1 MTKNW
6 DHFVFTALKGTGA
19 SGGHRCDT
27 SAALCSVLYK
37 KTYRK
42 DLEVLDLLM
51 VAQGEHERPG
61 ITLAVPQQE

>member
-1 MTKNW
+1 MERDLSELEAEGSVKKVRIFL
-6 DHFVFTALKGTGA
+6 HEA
-19 SGGHRCDT
+19 HRCT
-27 SAALCSVLYK
+27 LYK
-37 KTYRK
+37 KTYGK

>member
-1 MTKNW
+1 M
-6 DHFVFTALKGTGA
+6 
-19 SGGHRCDT
+19 
-27 SAALCSVLYK
+27 LYNR
-37 KTYRK
+37 TYRK

>member
-1 MTKNW
+1 MFCILRIKKKT
-6 DHFVFTALKGTGA
+6 DAF
-19 SGGHRCDT
+19 HRHT
-27 SAALCSVLYK
+27 FYKRIALCTMLYNR
-37 KTYRK
+37 TYRK

>member
-1 MTKNW
+1 MTRFLDTNPQCIQVSLNQE
-6 DHFVFTALKGTGA
+6 DSFIYSLLD
-19 SGGHRCDT
+19 GHKC
-27 SAALCSVLYK
+27 VLYK
-37 KTYRK
+37 KTYRQ